1 MSRPSSSSLA
11 LLCVHPHPDDES
23 IACGGI
29 LARYVDEGARV
40 KVVTL
45 TGGEEGENLAGID
58 LGDEPMADVRRRELE
73 AALKELGVA
82 EHELLGY
89 RDSGMEGTPANRHPQ
104 SLAQATIGVAGRKL
118 ATVIRS
124 FRPDVVVG
132 DDEDG
137 LYGHPDHVKAHRV
150 MTEALRLAASP
161 EELPDAGEPWE
172 VRKRYV
178 HVLPRSRL
186 VRFHERMLE
195 EGLTS
200 PFGDIEIS
208 SPDQLQFGVPDERVT
223 TAIDVRPWLD
233 RKRAALRAHASQIG
247 PDSFFFNLPDDLAKD
262 VFGTECFVRLWGAT
276 SSEEPERDLFA
287 GLEG

>member
-11 LLCVHPHPDDES
+11 LLCAHPHPDDES

-29 LARYVDEGARV
+29 IARYVDEGARV
-40 KVVTL
+40 KVVTF

-58 LGDEPMADVRRRELE
+58 LDDEPMADVRRRELE

-82 EHELLGY
+82 EHEFLGY
-89 RDSGMEGTPANRHPQ
+89 RDSGMDGAPANRHPQ
-104 SLAQATIGVAGRKL
+104 SFAQADVEAAARKL
-118 ATVIRS
+118 AASIRR

-132 DDEDG
+132 DAEDG

-150 MTEALRLAASP
+150 MSEALRIAASSQQ
-161 EELPDAGEPWE
+161 LPDATEPWE
-172 VRKRYV
+172 VRKRYA

-186 VRFHERMLE
+186 LRFHERMRE
-195 EGLTS
+195 EGLAS

-208 SPDQLQFGVPDERVT
+208 STEQLQFGVPDEAVT

-262 VFGTECFVRLWGAT
+262 VFGTECFIRLCGPT
-276 SSEEPERDLFA
+276 SSGEPERDLFA